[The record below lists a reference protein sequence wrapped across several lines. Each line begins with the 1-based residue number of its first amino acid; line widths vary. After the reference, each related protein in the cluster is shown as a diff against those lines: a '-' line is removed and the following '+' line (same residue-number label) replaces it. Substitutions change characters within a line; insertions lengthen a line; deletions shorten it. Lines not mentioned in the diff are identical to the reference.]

1 MFSDGKKPLVF
12 SIWFKIDNKSVPS
25 FPAEILKVLPLI
37 KHLTAIVELVV
48 WSKSTSTLYLFGSNS
63 KESLFFSVAKVEPSF
78 NFIIIVFEI
87 SPSICI
93 VNE

>member
-25 FPAEILKVLPLI
+25 FPAEILNVLPLI

-48 WSKSTSTLYLFGSNS
+48 
-63 KESLFFSVAKVEPSF
+63 
-78 NFIIIVFEI
+78 
-87 SPSICI
+87 
-93 VNE
+93 